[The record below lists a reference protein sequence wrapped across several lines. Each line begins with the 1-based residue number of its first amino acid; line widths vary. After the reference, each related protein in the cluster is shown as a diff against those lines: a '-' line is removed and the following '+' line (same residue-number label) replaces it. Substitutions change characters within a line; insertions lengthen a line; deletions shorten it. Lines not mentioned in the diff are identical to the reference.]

1 MALERWAF
9 WGKIHSFKKME
20 NSKSSIQVVVAS
32 EDGYESAS
40 ALVVTVKNWKRVGS
54 WARVA
59 LITCV

>member
-1 MALERWAF
+1 MVGAF
-9 WGKIHSFKKME
+9 WGKIHSFGKMV
-20 NSKSSIQVVVAS
+20 NGNSSIQVAVALE

-40 ALVVTVKNWKRVGS
+40 ALVVTYENWKRVGS